1 MKIQKRINYNL
12 NNGKYID
19 IDLNLYEFD
28 DDFKVIDEDSGE
40 DWFYKKIEID
50 LDNQIRSDDMVRK
63 SVLDR
68 KKGYIKNLFTTQIT
82 NATDIDVENAEL
94 YGKELLSD
102 YLNINIDFIK
112 LDFQDSKRNN
122 TFSNSYKYIFEVL
135 GQEVGNL
142 IINIQ
147 NLDKVKNITFI
158 ANAKTNMSDYN
169 SYLGK
174 NKYNKLDKH
183 HKASREQKILTYKR
197 QKKQGRL

>member
-1 MKIQKRINYNL
+1 
-12 NNGKYID
+12 
-19 IDLNLYEFD
+19 
-28 DDFKVIDEDSGE
+28 
-40 DWFYKKIEID
+40 
-50 LDNQIRSDDMVRK
+50 MVRK

-82 NATDIDVENAEL
+82 NATDIDVENAEF
-94 YGKELLSD
+94 YGKELLAN
-102 YLNINIDFIK
+102 YININIDFIK
-112 LDFQDSKRNN
+112 LEFQDSQRNN
-122 TFSNSYKYIFEVL
+122 TFSNSYKYIFKIL

-174 NKYNKLDKH
+174 DKYNKLDKH